1 MGSMLRR
8 DDGQEAE
15 REDNKILQ
23 QECKFSNVIN
33 SLPVKLGAGV
43 SNTRNNNI
51 NKLLIYAS
59 NKYVST

>member
-8 DDGQEAE
+8 EDGQEAE

-33 SLPVKLGAGV
+33 SLPVKLGEGV
-43 SNTRNNNI
+43 LNTR
-51 NKLLIYAS
+51 K
-59 NKYVST
+59 